1 MFVRQV
7 LLQVEKY
14 QLYKVFSDDYFDE
27 VLSTRE
33 KYKRGEY
40 IDIAA
45 VSKSRA
51 QQAKKK
57 STSKKKKATQ
67 RRR

>member
-1 MFVRQV
+1 MRKKQKVPA
-7 LLQVEKY
+7 KY
-14 QLYKVFSDDYFDE
+14 LAGAKNPSAKRSE
-27 VLSTRE
+27 ILSTRE

-51 QQAKKK
+51 KQAKKK
-57 STSKKKKATQ
+57 PTGKAKKTSKQ
-67 RRR
+67 RR

>member
-1 MFVRQV
+1 MRKKQKVSA
-7 LLQVEKY
+7 KY
-14 QLYKVFSDDYFDE
+14 LAGAKNPSAKRAE
-27 VLSTRE
+27 ILSTRE

-57 STSKKKKATQ
+57 STSKKKKPTQ